1 MGRRVSRTT
10 SSSVGSCFL
19 AVSDSLLNADP
30 TAAFV
35 VQDGGRSLRLVPVP
49 RAFHHHNHIAQP
61 ITYTAM
67 LSETTTT
74 AIANRRSTGFRTG

>member
-19 AVSDSLLNADP
+19 AVSLLNADP

-35 VQDGGRSLRLVPVP
+35 VQDGGRSLWLVPVP